1 MAERNTS
8 SVIDESDDASDES
21 DTQEEDEESLTEVA
35 SSSTD
40 YASIQN
46 YTEQWVEQLDRGGLY
61 RISNECFDDIPKKWR
76 KLTPVRLAEGN
87 CATWHSNLE
96 SKWIKAFLSDVFDK
110 KLNSIN
116 VCSTAWALDTLNS
129 DPHDDR
135 VEDGIKSVVMLADAP
150 DQELDG
156 GKWESTLMSGQQ
168 GDHIEENTKSVRS
181 KDVPCQPLDV
191 GYTEA
196 QTSVFKAVEESHNVM
211 DDPSINYMY

>member
-1 MAERNTS
+1 
-8 SVIDESDDASDES
+8 
-21 DTQEEDEESLTEVA
+21 
-35 SSSTD
+35 
-40 YASIQN
+40 
-46 YTEQWVEQLDRGGLY
+46 
-61 RISNECFDDIPKKWR
+61 
-76 KLTPVRLAEGN
+76 
-87 CATWHSNLE
+87 
-96 SKWIKAFLSDVFDK
+96 
-110 KLNSIN
+110 
-116 VCSTAWALDTLNS
+116 
-129 DPHDDR
+129 
-135 VEDGIKSVVMLADAP
+135 MLADAP